1 MDPRAVAGLASR
13 RTYPLNSTFVP
24 TYNMA
29 VNLVGS
35 MGREKAR
42 DLLEHSFAQFQI
54 DRRLGGSA
62 VRNRQTQ
69 ADIEAYLKAAHCERG
84 DFTVYARLR
93 ENIRELEHEQAR
105 LRKVEL
111 PSQVADSLS
120 SLDPGDII
128 AVPSG
133 RHAGWVLS
141 LIHI

>member
-1 MDPRAVAGLASR
+1 EYTQLTGRAGRRGIDTQGHAVVCWQPGMDPRAVAGLASR

-62 VRNRQTQ
+62 VRN
-69 ADIEAYLKAAHCERG
+69 
-84 DFTVYARLR
+84 
-93 ENIRELEHEQAR
+93 
-105 LRKVEL
+105 
-111 PSQVADSLS
+111 
-120 SLDPGDII
+120 
-128 AVPSG
+128 
-133 RHAGWVLS
+133 
-141 LIHI
+141 

>member
-69 ADIEAYLKAAHCERG
+69 A
-84 DFTVYARLR
+84 
-93 ENIRELEHEQAR
+93 
-105 LRKVEL
+105 
-111 PSQVADSLS
+111 
-120 SLDPGDII
+120 
-128 AVPSG
+128 
-133 RHAGWVLS
+133 
-141 LIHI
+141 